1 MTNDADIV
9 IQPMQWAELKDLG
22 DVKPLSEADENLMRD
37 LRDVL
42 RKHGATERFGIT
54 LLHKHFDLM
63 DSEMLLESTDVRARK
78 LILHAVPSDH
88 GAPCISTS
96 WKFKASGDDWLP
108 VTDCVCPWDPL
119 TGKHSLRHEKG

>member
-1 MTNDADIV
+1 MTKDADIV
-9 IQPMQWAELKDLG
+9 MQPMQWAELKDLG
-22 DVKPLSEADENLMRD
+22 EVEPLSEADESLMRD

-63 DSEMLLESTDVRARK
+63 DSEVLLESTDVHARR
-78 LILHAVPSDH
+78 LILHAVPGDH
-88 GAPCISTS
+88 GAPSISTS
-96 WKFKASGDDWLP
+96 WKFKASGNDWRP

-119 TGKHSLRHEKG
+119 AGRHSLRHEKG